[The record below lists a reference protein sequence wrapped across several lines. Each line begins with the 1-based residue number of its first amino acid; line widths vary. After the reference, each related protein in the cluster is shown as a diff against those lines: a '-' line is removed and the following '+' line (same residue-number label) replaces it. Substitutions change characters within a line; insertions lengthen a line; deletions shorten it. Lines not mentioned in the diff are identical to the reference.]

1 MDKWAIMCVRVSF
14 VTIKYAIKFNFCA
27 KLQKI
32 QEKVV
37 YLPHKKSEIYGKYVE
52 YICQVE
58 IPRLWGG
65 RKHIL
70 WTLDPEVNVLSGAN
84 GIGKSTILRHVIS
97 GVKTLTKDSAGGV
110 ILKTYPEDAT
120 LLKFDIIST
129 PDVRSEFDIN
139 LNELQERIVH
149 YPHNSRWA
157 LFCDIVDELFA
168 ATGKTINRSA
178 DRVEL
183 IQWGEALDLCLL
195 SSGEKQ
201 MLIILMTVLL
211 EDGDHTILCMD
222 EPEVSLHV
230 EWQQVLIETIRRLN
244 PNAQIIMSTHSP
256 AIIMNGWLDKVT
268 EVSDITVCGSAS
280 GNA

>member
-1 MDKWAIMCVRVSF
+1 M
-14 VTIKYAIKFNFCA
+14 
-27 KLQKI
+27 
-32 QEKVV
+32 E
-37 YLPHKKSEIYGKYVE
+37 KYVE

-97 GVKTLTKDSAGGV
+97 GVKTLTKDSAKGV

-139 LNELQERIVH
+139 LNELQRRIVH

-183 IQWGEALDLCLL
+183 IQWGRLWISACLAAEKSRC
-195 SSGEKQ
+195 SSY
-201 MLIILMTVLL
+201 
-211 EDGDHTILCMD
+211 
-222 EPEVSLHV
+222 S
-230 EWQQVLIETIRRLN
+230 
-244 PNAQIIMSTHSP
+244 
-256 AIIMNGWLDKVT
+256 
-268 EVSDITVCGSAS
+268 
-280 GNA
+280 

>member
-1 MDKWAIMCVRVSF
+1 MQNYKRFRKKLYICHIKNLKTME
-14 VTIKYAIKFNFCA
+14 KYA
-27 KLQKI
+27 
-32 QEKVV
+32 
-37 YLPHKKSEIYGKYVE
+37 E
-52 YICQVE
+52 YIRQVE
-58 IPRLWGG
+58 IPHLWGG

-84 GIGKSTILRHVIS
+84 GIGKSTILRHVVS
-97 GVKTLTKDSAGGV
+97 GVKAITKGVEDGV
-110 ILKTYPEDAT
+110 ILKTCPEDAT
-120 LLKFDIIST
+120 LLRFDLIST
-129 PDVRSEFDIN
+129 PDVRSEFDLN
-139 LNELQERIVH
+139 LNGLQERIVH
-149 YPHNSRWA
+149 YPRGSQWS

-168 ATGKTINRSA
+168 ATGKTVNRCA

-183 IQWGEALDLCLL
+183 IQWGETLDLRLL

-211 EDGDHTILCMD
+211 EDCDHTILLMD

-268 EVSDITVCGSAS
+268 EVSDITVD
-280 GNA
+280 

>member
-1 MDKWAIMCVRVSF
+1 MYICH
-14 VTIKYAIKFNFCA
+14 IKN
-27 KLQKI
+27 L
-32 QEKVV
+32 
-37 YLPHKKSEIYGKYVE
+37 KSMEKYVE

-97 GVKTLTKDSAGGV
+97 GVKTLTKDSAKGV

-139 LNELQERIVH
+139 LNELQRRIVH

-183 IQWGEALDLCLL
+183 IQWGEALDLRLL